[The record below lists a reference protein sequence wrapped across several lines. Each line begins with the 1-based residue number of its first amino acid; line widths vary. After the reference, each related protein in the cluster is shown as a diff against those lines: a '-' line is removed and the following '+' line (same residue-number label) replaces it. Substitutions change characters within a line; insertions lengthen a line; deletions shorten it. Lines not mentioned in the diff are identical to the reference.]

1 MFEFVRCSKNDVRV
15 LSMFDKMVFDTS
27 LLFYTFLFTEYWH
40 SLNTKR
46 TFLSFFTLHLS
57 LLLVTSL
64 WFLSN
69 LLWFNL
75 ELEKVIS
82 VLCTCCCCSS
92 QQYKVLLRLAQLQ
105 LNSKNLNRKAVCSS
119 KQLLPSLLMKL
130 SEISDF
136 STTGMMFFWLHLVK
150 YCEGHYSRN

>member
-1 MFEFVRCSKNDVRV
+1 MNVTSSKWWADGRRHYVTILQFTVNWPNIKGDAVYV
-15 LSMFDKMVFDTS
+15 SLSI
-27 LLFYTFLFTEYWH
+27 
-40 SLNTKR
+40 
-46 TFLSFFTLHLS
+46 FTLILS

-150 YCEGHYSRN
+150 YCEEHYSRN